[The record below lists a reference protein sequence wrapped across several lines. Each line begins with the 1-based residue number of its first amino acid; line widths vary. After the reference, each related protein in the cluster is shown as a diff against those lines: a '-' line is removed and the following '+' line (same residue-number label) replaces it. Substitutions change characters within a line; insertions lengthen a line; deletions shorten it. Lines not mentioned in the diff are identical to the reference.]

1 MNNPFQ
7 ANHKT
12 YPFHQRFGAL
22 PFEICKCLAV
32 GIIAP
37 KGELAQRPLSP
48 MKSIRPKWKV
58 QNGQMEMKMKMEQ
71 PATLSPFTTLLPLTG
86 KLLKLNLYGLLK
98 ADKLLFA

>member
-12 YPFHQRFGAL
+12 YPSHQRFGAL

-71 PATLSPFTTLLPLTG
+71 PATLSPFTTLLPLSG

>member
-1 MNNPFQ
+1 M
-7 ANHKT
+7 
-12 YPFHQRFGAL
+12 
-22 PFEICKCLAV
+22 

-71 PATLSPFTTLLPLTG
+71 PATLSPLTTLLPLSG